1 MLTNAVQYQPGRY
14 PFDAFYANVEQGKD
28 VHTCIELGGLLYEES
43 EIVADSV
50 RITGDLFP
58 DDDIG
63 IGGTCAREVEFE
75 VFPKEEHQYDF
86 DSDEL
91 VIRTMEAT
99 VFQYTSAEDRVPKG
113 KFYVKFENHDKQNGT
128 YSYTGTDILARI
140 DKQYLASNETL
151 DWPKTPITVL
161 REIALRFDISI
172 DPRTIALFE
181 NEIPPLGMNIGFPGD
196 DENSY
201 TYRNVLSFMGVMFG
215 GNWVITDEGCL
226 RLVLLNQNDQLTPYS
241 VGQNAEE
248 LDINRRTEALGG
260 IEIDLVK
267 TDAVSGERLYRS
279 YIPYKP
285 CDEDEVSVS
294 PNRLYFKRNASS
306 YSEIDLED
314 YPENVNPYE
323 QGWFVREVTIGK
335 YVMVPIDVNDY
346 PADTDPQTAD
356 GGWYEMY
363 DESGPYYEKTRDRA
377 IPKVYWLPNAKG
389 GTYKIQ
395 VGDQQPV
402 VIKFRQS
409 KADLV
414 TVQWEDGGPFESDS
428 DHVHPQS
435 VDDAMLYHEYENAGT
450 YIITIRINEKYA
462 AGGEQETASASW
474 WITQRPDE
482 SLLLLQPGK
491 VYYKQTMVQEGNYKP
506 TYDKTAVSGTVYY
519 EAADYEVLN
528 VGEEEVKRGVN
539 PSENDWYELNEDGS
553 AEAPSFRPT
562 VDEKVVVYP
571 RDYDFERININDYAE
586 NANPHELGWYEYE
599 EAYKQYLP
607 TIDTIVACHYAYIF
621 EYGKK
626 VVYRLTVSSALS
638 QYLEIRQSKPGLVSV
653 DWGDGS
659 EPEVDTE
666 GYWDPTAE
674 SPRASRFSH
683 TYSIPETETQHNFE
697 LAITVIPE
705 AMEEGAWWDV
715 ASRPSATRR
724 WQDKQYAKRVE
735 VTLQRYKH
743 YYHRVEP
750 EYYLIDPASDNYQNA
765 NPAREGWY
773 RHRDGDKI
781 LRAMCPWVTESGI
794 KQVYEG
800 MIKGFRYQAYSASS
814 ALISPTLELGDY
826 ITIGGITTILAH
838 YDVTL
843 GLIYAPDISA
853 PGTEDSD
860 ESSGSSLSLQER
872 AYESRLADILS
883 GAYYTTPDEL
893 STSRRVILYLDSDT
907 SDDNFFYVKNER
919 CYWISGTVLFEND
932 IPLTMQYRNNKNE
945 LMYWEYNDGSTVTGR
960 DIRSATGISKDRIG
974 GYPQTDGGLRI
985 RMTTTPTCFPVTIYQ
1000 YEDLT
1005 KATLGFEKD
1014 GDTYLPVLKL
1024 GAGDEAGNNY
1034 AAISKPESGLKILYE
1049 VPFQITTDYEIGDAV
1064 PANTL
1069 YERIDGEFVLTEDT
1083 TVQAGKVY
1091 YARIRE
1097 QAGIVVT
1104 KDGFVDPLGLR
1115 RTENIN
1121 FQNWD
1126 SGFFYEHVEGL
1137 DHVSRFQVQFDQL
1150 GQPVMIT
1157 DENGHKTAVVW

>member
-14 PFDAFYANVEQGKD
+14 PFDAFYANVELGKD

-99 VFQYTSAEDRVPKG
+99 VFQYTSLEDRVPKG
-113 KFYVKFENHDKQNGT
+113 KFFVKFENHDKQNGT

-151 DWPKTPITVL
+151 DWPKTPIAVL
-161 REIALRFDISI
+161 REIALRFDILI

-226 RLVLLNQNDQLTPYS
+226 RLVLLNQNDQLTPYA

-306 YSEIDLED
+306 YSEIDLQD

-323 QGWFVREVTIGK
+323 QGWFVRETIIGVYK
-335 YVMVPIDVNDY
+335 YVPIDVNDY
-346 PADTDPQTAD
+346 PSDTDPQTAD
-356 GGWYEMY
+356 FYGWF
-363 DESGPYYEKTRDRA
+363 EKLDGEEQYVKTADTA
-377 IPKVYWLPNAKG
+377 IPQVYWLANANG
-389 GTYKIQ
+389 GTYKVQ
-395 VGDQQPV
+395 VGDQQEV
-402 VIKFRQS
+402 VIIFRQS

-414 TVQWEDGGPFESDS
+414 MVQWEEGGAFESAS
-428 DHVHPQS
+428 AIHPT
-435 VDDAMLYHEYENAGT
+435 DAMLTHEYEDAGIYT
-450 YIITIRINEKYA
+450 ITVKVNEKYT
-462 AGGEQETASASW
+462 AGGEQESASASW
-474 WITQRPDE
+474 WITQRPYSTGTDI
-482 SLLLLQPGK
+482 LLLQPGK
-491 VYYKQTMVQEGNYKP
+491 TYYKQIEVAEGDYKP
-506 TYDKTAVSGTVYY
+506 TYNKVVLPNTTYY
-519 EAADYEVLN
+519 EAADYEALN
-528 VGEEEVKRGVN
+528 VGEEEVKRGIRPVD
-539 PSENDWYELNEDGS
+539 NDWYELVEESS
-553 AEAPSFRPT
+553 AEAPRFRLT
-562 VDEKVVVYP
+562 EDEAVVVYP
-571 RDYDFERININDYAE
+571 RDYDFTPIEINSVAE
-586 NANPHELGWYEYE
+586 NTNPFEAGWYEYQE
-599 EAYKQYLP
+599 QFGQYLP
-607 TIDTIVACHYAYIF
+607 TTDTVIACHYTY
-621 EYGKK
+621 EYEYAKK
-626 VVYRLTVSSALS
+626 VVYRLVVSSSLT
-638 QYLEIRQSKPGLVSV
+638 QYLEIRQSKVGLVSV
-653 DWGDGS
+653 DWGVGA
-659 EPEVDTE
+659 EPEVDNNT
-666 GYWDPTAE
+666 YWDPEATNPQT
-674 SPRASRFSH
+674 SHFSH
-683 TYSIPETETQHNFE
+683 TYELAEDEEEHVFY
-697 LAITVIPE
+697 LAITVNPE
-705 AMEEGAWWDV
+705 AMEDGAWWDV
-715 ASRPSATRR
+715 ASRPSATWR
-724 WQDKQYAKRVE
+724 WQDKQYAKRYE
-735 VTLQRYKH
+735 ITLQRYKH
-743 YYHRVEP
+743 YYRRIEP
-750 EYYLIDPASDNYQNA
+750 EYYLIDPASENYINA

-826 ITIGGITTILAH
+826 ITIGGITTIVAH

-883 GAYYTTPDEL
+883 GAYYSTPDEL

-985 RMTTTPTCFPVTIYQ
+985 RMTTTPTCFPVTVYQ

-1049 VPFQITTDYEIGDAV
+1049 VPFQITTDYEVGDVV

-1069 YERIDGEFVLTEDT
+1069 YERVDGEFVLTEDT
-1083 TVQAGKVY
+1083 TIQAGKVY
-1091 YARIRE
+1091 YTRIRE

-1121 FQNWD
+1121 FHNWD